1 MPPKIS
7 PVGSSQNSF
16 SVAGGVGVM
25 LLAATTVN
33 LSVATKQN
41 AYTVP
46 VGKICIPSHFIV
58 TNASID
64 LSATAATMVAGW
76 DAEAVNIFPTN
87 GDGLYAFATP
97 MLQLLTTSVKAV
109 GRSVFLDR
117 SVDGST
123 VDAITAQL
131 TIGVAGD
138 VLGFLCG
145 NTDTGTVKVY
155 SFGTLIDA

>member
-1 MPPKIS
+1 MPPRIS
-7 PVGSSQNSF
+7 PVGSNQNSF

-64 LSATAATMVAGW
+64 LTGTAANFTAGW
-76 DAEAVNIFPTN
+76 NAGADDIFPAN
-87 GDGLYAFATP
+87 GAGIYAFATP

-117 SVDGST
+117 STDGST
-123 VDAITAQL
+123 VYDTTAQF

-145 NTDTGTVKVY
+145 TDTGTVKVY